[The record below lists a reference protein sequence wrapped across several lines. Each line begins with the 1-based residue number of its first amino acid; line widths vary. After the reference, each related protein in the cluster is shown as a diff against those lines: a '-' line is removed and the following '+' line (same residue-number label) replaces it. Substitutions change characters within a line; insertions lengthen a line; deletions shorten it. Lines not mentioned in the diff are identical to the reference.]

1 MARQPSFDIY
11 QLEYRVVR
19 LRNRLYFHLAP
30 KDDRDAR
37 KLFVVGHPRTGTG
50 TLHRIFTD
58 NGLDSS
64 HTAGSWKTAR
74 HDCFSDRGNYQ
85 PLNLLAGHYRNAL
98 FLLNTRPAHHYVRS
112 RMNQTMKKRKGK
124 GMPRP
129 RFTARNVANEILR
142 RNNHFLDFVR
152 CFREREN
159 FAVANIERTGAF
171 EFICERLNLEYEQGV
186 WTNKAQP
193 HLDDETVGRIDEGFR
208 LLGVEDERMNPFI
221 IRPLLDDAE
230 SALLDDFQE
239 RHKERVYL

>member
-1 MARQPSFDIY
+1 MAQQPSFDIY
-11 QLEYRVVR
+11 QFEYRIVQ

-85 PLNLLAGHYRNAL
+85 PLDLLATHYRNSL
-98 FLLNTRPAHHYVRS
+98 FLLNTRPAANYIRS
-112 RMNQTMKKRKGK
+112 RMNQTMRKRASHR
-124 GMPRP
+124 MPKP
-129 RFTARNVANEILR
+129 HFTARHIANEILR

-152 CFREREN
+152 MFRERGN
-159 FAVANIERTGAF
+159 FAVANIERQGAF
-171 EFICERLNLEYEQGV
+171 DFICERLELEYEQNV
-186 WTNKAQP
+186 WTNKARP

-208 LLGVEDERMNPFI
+208 LLDVKDEHMNPFI
-221 IRPLLDDAE
+221 IRPLLDDSE
-230 SALLDDFQE
+230 NRMLDEFME
-239 RHKERVYL
+239 RHAERVYL